1 MNIVSMLRVALVGGT
16 LATLGACADG
26 YGYGGGGYGGGVGY
40 AGGYSGPLGYGG
52 DYYGGVGYPGY
63 GFYNDY
69 YYPGSGIYVFDRG
82 GHRRQWND
90 EERGHWQHRGEYRGN
105 HLYQGR
111 QFDAR
116 RDRAYAADRGASY
129 RTFRQTARQ
138 GGGGGG
144 MRPQGQ
150 PGRGGGGRPHN

>member
-1 MNIVSMLRVALVGGT
+1 MNIVSLLRFALVGGT

-40 AGGYSGPLGYGG
+40 AGGYSGPIGYGG

-82 GHRRQWND
+82 GQRRQWND
-90 EERGHWQHRGEYRGN
+90 EERSHWQHRGEYRGN
-105 HLYQGR
+105 HLYQGK

-138 GGGGGG
+138 GGGGGQRG
-144 MRPQGQ
+144 QGQ
-150 PGRGGGGRPHN
+150 PGRGGGRPHN

>member
-1 MNIVSMLRVALVGGT
+1 MTIVKLLRVALIGGAV
-16 LATLGACADG
+16 ATLGACADG
-26 YGYGGGGYGGGVGY
+26 YGYGGGGYGGGVAY

-69 YYPGSGIYVFDRG
+69 YYPGTGIYVFDRG
-82 GHRRQWND
+82 GRRRAWND
-90 EERGHWQHRGEYRGN
+90 DERNHWQHRGEFRGN

-116 RDRAYAADRGASY
+116 RDRAYMADRGASY
-129 RTFRQTARQ
+129 RSFRQSARQ
-138 GGGGGG
+138 GGGG
-144 MRPQGQ
+144 RPQGQ
-150 PGRGGGGRPHN
+150 QGHGGGRPHN